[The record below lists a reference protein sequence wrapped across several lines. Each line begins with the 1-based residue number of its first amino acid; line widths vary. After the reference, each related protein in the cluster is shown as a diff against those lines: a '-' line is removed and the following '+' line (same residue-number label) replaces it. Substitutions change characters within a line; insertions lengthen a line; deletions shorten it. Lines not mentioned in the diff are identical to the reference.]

1 MPLFTVREIEDY
13 KKESGKMIR
22 QLKRQVREAF
32 NLKMKA
38 IWMPIKFKLWKQSI
52 SLNSKVSTT
61 LEWRRKNALFW
72 LVTVPSGLISDKNI
86 PEQFGIVLIKSP
98 RAKGNLNLFVLL
110 QDSSFCVE
118 KLDTDLLCLKQKHS
132 KGYYKEIQMCKEL
145 FGVSYADFVY
155 YTFNGLLTIRVKFD
169 KEHLQKIIVNS
180 FNKDYVVLQK
190 LRKRKI
196 IFFH

>member
-1 MPLFTVREIEDY
+1 MV
-13 KKESGKMIR
+13 R

-32 NLKMKA
+32 NLKTNA

-72 LVTVPSGLISDKNI
+72 LVTVPSGFISDKNI
-86 PEQFGIVLIKSP
+86 PEQFGVVFIKSP
-98 RAKGNLNLFVLL
+98 RAKRNFNSLVLL

-118 KLDTDLLCLKQKHS
+118 KLDTDLLCLQQKHS
-132 KGYYKEIQMCKEL
+132 NGYYEDIQMGKGL
-145 FGVSYADFVY
+145 LGVSYADFAY
-155 YTFNGLLTIRVKFD
+155 YTFNGLLIVRVKFD
-169 KEHLQKIIVNS
+169 KEHFQKLIVKLNS
-180 FNKDYVVLQK
+180 FSKDYVVPQK

-196 IFFH
+196 IFFQ